1 MNKLIVAGALC
12 AAVNARLLQERNG
25 SRCEETCELEKCHSS
40 DDCYLRQCKSSC
52 DQSVDCTS
60 WVNYER
66 IWYGDQCTDNNDFAS
81 MLQMAEISSEEYQQ
95 EDGWNSLVMYCPDGA
110 DCVIPD
116 FDVTELFIVSAQDK
130 ISSSITNTAKSFFD
144 ERQDTKSEIDEFIEE
159 SSTIKGA
166 RS

>member
-1 MNKLIVAGALC
+1 
-12 AAVNARLLQERNG
+12 
-25 SRCEETCELEKCHSS
+25 
-40 DDCYLRQCKSSC
+40 
-52 DQSVDCTS
+52 
-60 WVNYER
+60 
-66 IWYGDQCTDNNDFAS
+66 

-95 EDGWNSLVMYCPDGA
+95 EDGWNSLVMYCPDGE

-159 SSTIKGA
+159 SSTIEGA